1 MLSKFSRKQR
11 LLLLTSFMGLLFVV
25 ITVIVLWLHFSAKKL
40 YLPGEKI
47 DGLTTELFRSLP
59 KDHPQVIFIDA
70 TKDAGIDFNHFYGTR
85 SSQLPEDMGSG
96 AAWGDYDNDGWL
108 DLFVVNLVGP
118 LTLSS
123 SEIANSPVHCALY
136 HNNKDGTFS
145 EVSAQAGVDYR
156 GWGMAAAWG
165 DYNND
170 DLLDLFIS
178 SYGRNVFYHNNG
190 DGTFTDRTEKTGLG
204 GLDGFWTGVSWA
216 DYNRDGFLDVFVC
229 GYVKYSKTKSLSKST
244 QYDVEV
250 PSSINPSSF
259 ASERSLLY
267 KNNGNGSFTE
277 IAKIAGVDN
286 SNGRSLSAAW
296 CDFDEDGW
304 PELYIANDVS
314 DNALFHNLGNG
325 TFEDVSHAARV
336 ADYRGAMSI
345 AIGDWDKDQDMDMFI
360 THWIAQ
366 ENALYSNLKSQI
378 KALNDPLI
386 NPLKFMDEA
395 DRYGLGQI
403 ALDYIGFGT
412 FFFDYDNDSNL
423 DLFIVNGSTFQQK
436 AQPTLLVPLTDQ
448 VFWNRNHEDGFYDVS
463 SVSGEV
469 LKSEYVGRGAAYAD
483 YDNDGDLDVFIVN
496 NQGLAI
502 LLKNNCN
509 NKNNYF
515 KCTLRGVES
524 NSLAIGARLSL
535 WAGNDIQIRQVGSQS
550 SYLSQNSYVQHF
562 GLGEINKV
570 DSLEIIWPSG
580 IRQVLSDLP
589 SNQNILIQEGEN

>member
-1 MLSKFSRKQR
+1 
-11 LLLLTSFMGLLFVV
+11 
-25 ITVIVLWLHFSAKKL
+25 
-40 YLPGEKI
+40 
-47 DGLTTELFRSLP
+47 
-59 KDHPQVIFIDA
+59 
-70 TKDAGIDFNHFYGTR
+70 
-85 SSQLPEDMGSG
+85 
-96 AAWGDYDNDGWL
+96 
-108 DLFVVNLVGP
+108 
-118 LTLSS
+118 
-123 SEIANSPVHCALY
+123 
-136 HNNKDGTFS
+136 
-145 EVSAQAGVDYR
+145 
-156 GWGMAAAWG
+156 
-165 DYNND
+165 
-170 DLLDLFIS
+170 
-178 SYGRNVFYHNNG
+178 
-190 DGTFTDRTEKTGLG
+190 
-204 GLDGFWTGVSWA
+204 GVSWA

-277 IAKIAGVDN
+277 IAEIAGVDN